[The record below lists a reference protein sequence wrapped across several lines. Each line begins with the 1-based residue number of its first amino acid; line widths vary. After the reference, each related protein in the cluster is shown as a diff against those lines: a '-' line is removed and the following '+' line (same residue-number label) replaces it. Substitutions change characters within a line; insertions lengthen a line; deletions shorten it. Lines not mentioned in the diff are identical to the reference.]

1 MARLFLN
8 LKLAFLNLN
17 SHKLRTFLTMLGI
30 TIGTLALILVV
41 SLGES
46 AQKSVAL
53 QIQKLGSNLITI
65 LPGKAEEGKP
75 PLQLLS
81 TTEIKSLKN
90 KDLLALKKLPKV
102 LEVCGYVRGSGRISY
117 LKKSKNILFSGVSPE
132 FLKVENASLKEGRFF
147 TSKEEKTLS
156 QVVVLGSEIADYLF
170 GKENPIGK
178 KVKINGKSY
187 KVIGVMK
194 KRGKI
199 LFLDYDNFVFL
210 PLKTAQKKILGI
222 DHLHLIRIK
231 AQNEKDLPF
240 LIELVKKTLRKNHHL
255 SDPKKD
261 DFTVRSIK
269 QALEIFYLITN
280 TLKLFIALI
289 ASVALIVGG
298 IGVSNVMYVVVDE
311 RIREIGLKK
320 AVGAKNRDILFE
332 FLEESILLT
341 FLGAILG
348 ILLSF
353 IFLFIL
359 KLVLTNYF
367 NLEWSYHFSFLS
379 LLIALLTAFLIGL
392 FFGFFPAKKASKIF
406 PAQALRYE

>member
-8 LKLAFLNLN
+8 LKLAFLNLS

-30 TIGTLALILVV
+30 MIGSSALILVL
-41 SLGES
+41 SLGGS

-75 PLQLLS
+75 PLQLFS
-81 TTEIKSLKN
+81 ATEIKSLKN
-90 KDLLALKKLPKV
+90 EDLLTLKKLPKV
-102 LEVCGYVRGSGRISY
+102 LGVCGYVRGSGRVSY
-117 LKKSKNILFSGVSPE
+117 LKKSKNVLFSGVSPD

-147 TSKEEKTLS
+147 TLKEEKTLS

-170 GKENPIGK
+170 GKESPIGK
-178 KVKINGKSY
+178 KVKINGKNY
-187 KVIGVMK
+187 EVIGVMK
-194 KRGKI
+194 KRGKV
-199 LFLDYDNFVFL
+199 LFLDYDNFIFL

-222 DHLHLIRIK
+222 NHLHLIRIK
-231 AQNEKDLPF
+231 AQDEKDLPF
-240 LIELVKKTLRKNHHL
+240 LIELVKKTLRKNHRIF
-255 SDPKKD
+255 DPKKD

-341 FLGAILG
+341 FLGAVLG
-348 ILLSF
+348 IFLSL
-353 IFLFIL
+353 IFLFLL

-367 NLEWSYHFSFLS
+367 NFEWCYHFSFIS
-379 LLIALLTAFLIGL
+379 LLIALLTASSNI
-392 FFGFFPAKKASKIF
+392 ATNS
-406 PAQALRYE
+406 